1 MDLGLAGKVAMVTGG
16 GQGIGKTIAF
26 SFAREGARV
35 AICGRTK
42 EVLEETAREIE
53 EETETEVLP
62 IRADVTNVDDIKN
75 FVAATVERFGGI
87 DILVNNANSRD
98 VSGRGF
104 FDLTDEDWIDKFNV
118 KLMAHVRFAREV
130 APYMK
135 ERGWGRIINISG
147 AASRRPGL
155 GMTSGAIQAGVIN
168 FTKNLS
174 EVLGPYGITANV
186 VEPGG
191 VWSDGKTAGGQSKAE
206 EREEALQRAAQ
217 RAGVSRDEME
227 KRALSEIPIRR
238 FIQPQDPA
246 NAILFLASER
256 ASAITGEVLLTDGGK
271 TRAVRY

>member
-1 MDLGLAGKVAMVTGG
+1 MDLGLDGKVAIVTGG
-16 GQGIGKTIAF
+16 GKGIGKTISF

-35 AICGRTK
+35 AICGRTR

-53 EETETEVLP
+53 DETESEVLP
-62 IRADVTNVDDIKN
+62 FRADVTKAADIKA
-75 FVAATVERFGGI
+75 FVAATVERFGRV

-98 VSGRGF
+98 VSGRTF
-104 FDLTDEDWIDKFNV
+104 YDLTDEDWIEKFNV
-118 KLMAHVRFAREV
+118 KLLAHFRFAREV
-130 APYMK
+130 APIMK

-174 EVLGPYGITANV
+174 EVLGPHGITANV

-191 VWSDGKTAGGQSKAE
+191 VWSDGKTADGRSKAQ
-206 EREEALQRAAQ
+206 EREEALQRSAE

-227 KRALSEIPIRR
+227 QRVLSDIPIRR

-246 NAILFLASER
+246 NAILFLASEQ

>member
-1 MDLGLAGKVAMVTGG
+1 MDLGLEGKVAIVTGG
-16 GQGIGKTIAF
+16 GQGIGKAITYA
-26 SFAREGARV
+26 FAREGVRV
-35 AICGRTK
+35 AICGRT
-42 EVLEETAREIE
+42 EDVLQETAREIE
-53 EETETEVLP
+53 RETDSEVLAV
-62 IRADVTNVDDIKN
+62 RADVTSLSDIQR
-75 FVAATVERFGGI
+75 FVAATVDRFGGI

-98 VSGRGF
+98 VSVRGF
-104 FDLTDEDWIDKFNV
+104 FDLTDQDWIDKFEV
-118 KLMAHVRFAREV
+118 KLLAHVRFAREV
-130 APYMK
+130 APIMK
-135 ERGWGRIINISG
+135 ARGWGRIINISG

-174 EVLGPYGITANV
+174 DLLGPYGITANV

-191 VWSDGKTAGGQSKAE
+191 VWSDGRTAGGQSKRE
-206 EREEALQRAAQ
+206 EREEALQRAAR

-238 FIQPQDPA
+238 FIQAEDPA